1 MPSNPAKKPQV
12 QKFRLQ
18 YAPNEAQSKLAQAI
32 EEGAKVV
39 LFVGGIRSGKSW
51 SGIMELLKQFYK
63 YKKRPKL
70 GWVVSPTHTMQP
82 PVEDIFKKMVYSDE
96 GSLVVAHS
104 KADRAY
110 TLRPS
115 ADDPK
120 VPIRIEFKTATE
132 PDRLRGA
139 SVGCIVLDE
148 AAYMNPEVFKICL
161 GRVMDND
168 GIIIIATT
176 PRGKNWVYHDVH
188 MRSYHDPLYKSIRGA
203 SADNPYISSESV
215 ERKRIELSHSS
226 QLVRQELEGEFTSFD
241 GLVFTHYDPGTHTI
255 QEPKLPVGTPVVCG
269 IDWGYNDP
277 FVCTWSAKLDGVW
290 VVLDE
295 YYRTQTL
302 LADHAEYI
310 KRHPLATSV
319 RRYWCDPS
327 ALQERREFQK
337 MGIRVV
343 PARRPDGNRAVAW
356 PVMRARKMNELF
368 AKRLKNPFG
377 EGLIPGLVFT
387 ENVQHGVRETSS
399 LAYHRFSESVRD
411 ESGKLLGVRVTD
423 REGSELAR
431 NASEQLEDKDN
442 HFVDALGYAIF
453 SEERSTGG
461 HTHYRDER
469 SNAVVVQTKKTLAEQ
484 AKENW
489 SARFREA
496 DLAAKRKAK
505 QRKHLGLD
513 TPYQI

>member
-1 MPSNPAKKPQV
+1 MPAKPAPKA
-12 QKFRLQ
+12 QKFSIH
-18 YAPNEAQSKLAQAI
+18 YAPNPAQRKMAQAI

-51 SGIMELLKQFYK
+51 GAVAECLKQFYK

-82 PVEDIFKKMVYSDE
+82 PVEDIFKKMVYSDQ
-96 GSLVVAHS
+96 GSLVISHS

-110 TLRPS
+110 LLRPS
-115 ADDPK
+115 PDDPRT
-120 VPIRIEFKTATE
+120 PIRIEFKTATE

-139 SVGCIVLDE
+139 SVGVIVLDE

-168 GIIIIATT
+168 GVIIIATT

-188 MRSYHDPLYKSIRGA
+188 MRSHHDDLYKSIRGA

-215 ERKRIELSHSS
+215 ERKRQELSHSS

-255 QEPKLPVGTPVVCG
+255 ASPDIKDTTQVVCG
-269 IDWGYNDP
+269 VDWGYNDP
-277 FVCTWSAKLDGVW
+277 FVCVWCAKVDGVW

-310 KRHPLATSV
+310 KRHPLFTKV
-319 RRYWCDPS
+319 RRFWCDPS
-327 ALQERREFQK
+327 ALQERREFHK
-337 MGIRVV
+337 LGVKVV
-343 PARRPDGNRAVAW
+343 PARRPDGNRSASW

-368 AKRLKNPFG
+368 ARRLKNPFG
-377 EGLIPGLVFT
+377 DGTVPGLVFT
-387 ENVQHGVRETSS
+387 ENVQQGVREFSS
-399 LAYHRFSESVRD
+399 LAYHRFSENTRD
-411 ESGKLLGVRVTD
+411 EAGVVTGVRVTD
-423 REGSELAR
+423 REGSELPR
-431 NASEQLEDKDN
+431 NAGEQLEDKDN
-442 HFVDALGYAIF
+442 HVVDALGYAIF

-461 HTHYRDER
+461 HVHYRDER
-469 SNAVVVQTKKTLAEQ
+469 SNSVVVQTKKTLAER
-484 AKENW
+484 ASEAW
-489 SARFREA
+489 SSRFAEA
-496 DLAAKRKAK
+496 DKRRK
-505 QRKHLGLD
+505 QEARLRRQFGLD